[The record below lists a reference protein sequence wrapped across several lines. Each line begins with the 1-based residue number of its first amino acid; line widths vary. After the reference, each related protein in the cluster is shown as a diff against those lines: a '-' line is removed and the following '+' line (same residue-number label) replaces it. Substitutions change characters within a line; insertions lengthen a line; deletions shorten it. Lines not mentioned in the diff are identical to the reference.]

1 MAANRTTKMTNKAP
15 ATTLAW
21 LILLASAVLEAVWAT
36 ALGLSDGFTRP
47 LPTLVFA
54 LTATLSMV
62 GLGMA
67 VKRIPLGTAYA
78 VWVGIG
84 AALTVGWAMATGV
97 EPASPL
103 KLLFIAGHCGLRGGP
118 EAAAGREILGG
129 PGAPA
134 QLSPRPEGS
143 STGDTPWLRPA
154 RGKQR
159 AGALEYPGADRGWG

>member
-1 MAANRTTKMTNKAP
+1 MVKSAAMS
-15 ATTLAW
+15 W
-21 LILLASAVLEAVWAT
+21 MILLASALLEAVWAT
-36 ALGLSDGFTRP
+36 ALGLSDGFSRP

-54 LTATLSMV
+54 VTATLSMA

-103 KLLFIAGHCGLRGGP
+103 KLLFIAGIVGC
-118 EAAAGREILGG
+118 AAGLKLL
-129 PGAPA
+129 PAPEPA
-134 QLSPRPEGS
+134 PKPAVDAVQPSSPAE
-143 STGDTPWLRPA
+143 TPHV
-154 RGKQR
+154 
-159 AGALEYPGADRGWG
+159 

>member
-1 MAANRTTKMTNKAP
+1 MAADRTPETARKAP

-54 LTATLSMV
+54 VTATLSMV
-62 GLGMA
+62 GLGLA
-67 VKRIPLGTAYA
+67 VKSIPLGTAYA

-103 KLLFIAGHCGLRGGP
+103 KLLFIAGIVGC
-118 EAAAGREILGG
+118 AAGLKLL
-129 PGAPA
+129 PA
-134 QLSPRPEGS
+134 GKPAESPRSRPVGPRPEG
-143 STGDTPWLRPA
+143 
-154 RGKQR
+154 
-159 AGALEYPGADRGWG
+159 